1 MLELSSSVPII
12 SRAYQAAPRDSTS
25 AVRKVWFPLEFLR
38 KLFAKFGGNKNL
50 PSSDDPRGA
59 APLQSQEEQDA
70 TRHRMEAEMDKQRE
84 SRDAP
89 KTEQ

>member
-1 MLELSSSVPII
+1 M
-12 SRAYQAAPRDSTS
+12 
-25 AVRKVWFPLEFLR
+25 VRKVWSPLEFLR
-38 KLFAKFGGNKNL
+38 KLLKLGGSKNL

-70 TRHRMEAEMDKQRE
+70 TRHRMEDEMDKQRE
-84 SRDAP
+84 SRESP